1 MIRAKGRVAVAACM
15 KEGRK
20 NVNINYAII
29 INWRSKTNKQWL
41 HRKSGCCWW
50 WGRGAKYKKRRRS
63 GEICKAYFASFCV
76 LKINDIYSFSLTA
89 TASKKHCP
97 SRELDWF
104 CPPCIA
110 AMHSSLPS
118 VFLRLV
124 YSLLFNV
131 VCDVKSSML
140 TDCCACV
147 ASKWAMPA
155 SNDTQ

>member
-15 KEGRK
+15 KEGGK

-76 LKINDIYSFSLTA
+76 LKINIFFLINSYGKQEALP
-89 TASKKHCP
+89 K
-97 SRELDWF
+97 SRTRLVLS
-104 CPPCIA
+104 

-140 TDCCACV
+140 TNCCACV